1 MLRRKGLPVIEAIDG
16 SAAVDLFRANE
27 ADIAVVLLGV
37 TLPGMSGLEVFAEL
51 RRIRPDIGSLTNS
64 TTFGA

>member
-27 ADIAVVLLGV
+27 ADIAVVLLDV
-37 TLPGMSGLEVFAEL
+37 TLPGMSGLESRGL
-51 RRIRPDIGSLTNS
+51 RGIAADSR
-64 TTFGA
+64 